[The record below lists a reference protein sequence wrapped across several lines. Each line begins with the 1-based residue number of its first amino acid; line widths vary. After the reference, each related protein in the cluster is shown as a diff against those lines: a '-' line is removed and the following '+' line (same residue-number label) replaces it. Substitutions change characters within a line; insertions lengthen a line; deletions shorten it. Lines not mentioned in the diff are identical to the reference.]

1 MPQGIPRPLL
11 ASEVTS
17 ATFFEAQLKHHIL
30 HLSFVPAL
38 GLAYFMWEVD
48 SVSEL
53 GRWCGG
59 PWAA

>member
-1 MPQGIPRPLL
+1 MPQGIPKPLL
-11 ASEVTS
+11 TPEVTS
-17 ATFFEAQLKHHIL
+17 ATCFEAQLKRHIL

-53 GRWCGG
+53 GRRCGG
-59 PWAA
+59 PWTA